1 MQKLHYKMELS
12 LNLVWFQKLFLAH
25 LDSEQLRLLEPYN
38 NYLSL
43 IVLAVLLQRSLMR
56 AIIIVGTRILNFI
69 FIRKRFGHH
78 RPFSILKI

>member
-1 MQKLHYKMELS
+1 MQKLHYQMELS
-12 LNLVWFQKLFLAH
+12 SNLIWFQKLFLAH

-56 AIIIVGTRILNFI
+56 AIIVGTRILN

-78 RPFSILKI
+78 RPFSIVKI